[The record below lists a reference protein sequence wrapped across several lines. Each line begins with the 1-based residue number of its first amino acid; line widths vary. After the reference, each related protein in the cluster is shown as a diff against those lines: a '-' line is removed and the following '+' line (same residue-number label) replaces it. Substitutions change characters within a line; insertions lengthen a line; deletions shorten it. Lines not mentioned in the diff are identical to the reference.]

1 MTLTGMPIN
10 KSTYISGATTDANDP
25 NPTYSVIMKAETI
38 IKRVVPIVGYNGG
51 LYTRQLTVKFINRD
65 GEASDCGSTSDAQVK
80 PDESFSC
87 DKPALKI

>member
-1 MTLTGMPIN
+1 MTEMPISG
-10 KSTYISGATTDANDP
+10 STFTSGATTAANDQ
-25 NPTYSVIMKAETI
+25 NPTFTVLMKAETI

-65 GEASDCGSTSDAQVK
+65 NETSDCGSTSDAQVK